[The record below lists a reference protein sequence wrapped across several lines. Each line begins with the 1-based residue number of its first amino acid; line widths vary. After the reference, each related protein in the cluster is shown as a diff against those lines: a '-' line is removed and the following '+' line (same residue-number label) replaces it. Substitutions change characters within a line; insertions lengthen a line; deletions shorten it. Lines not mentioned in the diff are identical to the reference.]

1 MVWDNAEQYIIYEKR
16 ETWMDANSEGLTKQ
30 CETNNVSLKQ
40 VNSYAQDIFAMVFQC
55 FFLFFS
61 FLQMINVF
69 SKRCAIKMFF

>member
-1 MVWDNAEQYIIYEKR
+1 MRMVWDNAEQYIIYEKR

-55 FFLFFS
+55 FLFSSDYQCIFL
-61 FLQMINVF
+61 NV
-69 SKRCAIKMFF
+69 CH